1 MFDVIV
7 NFLIENLLFIFL
19 SHQIIGF
26 TDDNGMPTI
35 SEPNNVDF
43 FSQATMHNDEVSFD
57 GIHFVDEFE
66 DQVRTEPSLFD
77 TVHEDIANSKNV
89 EEDIANSKN
98 VEEDIANGKNV
109 EEAVDKEDCGKCEF
123 IKEEN
128 RYDQDYF
135 EFEYGMLFCLSKN
148 CKFPTK
154 KMKEFIDTRSDRCFW
169 VCKNCKRRENDTHG
183 CMKMYCNTCY
193 CSKEDT
199 TTKEGERKRSR
210 RIAAV

>member
-1 MFDVIV
+1 
-7 NFLIENLLFIFL
+7 
-19 SHQIIGF
+19 
-26 TDDNGMPTI
+26 MPTL

-43 FSQATMHNDEVSFD
+43 FSQARMDNDEVSFD
-57 GIHFVDEFE
+57 GIHFVNEFE

-77 TVHEDIANSKNV
+77 TVD
-89 EEDIANSKN
+89 
-98 VEEDIANGKNV
+98 EDIANGKNV
-109 EEAVDKEDCGKCEF
+109 EEAVDIEDCGKCEF

-135 EFEYGMLFCLSKN
+135 EFEYGMLFCSSEY

-154 KMKEFIDTRSDRCFW
+154 KMKAFIDTRSDRCFW

-199 TTKEGERKRSR
+199 TTKGRTNCSR
-210 RIAAV
+210 RAAV